1 MRRAV
6 GAITLSW
13 PMASFI
19 AALLLLCA
27 TTSRALAVQ
36 TVELGAH
43 TRTIRR
49 TAAPLMAW
57 RDPNWHW
64 GSSEG
69 TSHKEVLRLRDSLST
84 PEDRQKFLWDVGM
97 MDPLD
102 WEDSKIVLALKCQRV
117 TENPKDYSLEDN
129 EREAWR
135 TLMDE
140 IVDCQYEGYEGDLRL
155 AEAVVERLGV
165 VESLRM
171 QQIS

>member
-1 MRRAV
+1 
-6 GAITLSW
+6 
-13 PMASFI
+13 
-19 AALLLLCA
+19 
-27 TTSRALAVQ
+27 
-36 TVELGAH
+36 
-43 TRTIRR
+43 
-49 TAAPLMAW
+49 
-57 RDPNWHW
+57 
-64 GSSEG
+64 
-69 TSHKEVLRLRDSLST
+69 
-84 PEDRQKFLWDVGM
+84 M

-117 TENPKDYSLEDN
+117 MENPKDYSLEDN